1 MSKRFMH
8 LISCA
13 TPRYAE
19 AVEWEGLPPVS
30 SFGVNPEG
38 LDVSI
43 AYGRIYVGY
52 EGRLLAYYSDIERL
66 HAFMAW
72 MAKGEEMP
80 KKDED
85 RALKAGTKVGQKSN
99 VGGGLAKK
107 GEGPAPDEDSER
119 GVSSSRSKRKSR
131 SEEAL
136 MQLDGAHEEGA
147 LPQLDGAGG
156 GRSSRSRVKEEEHA
170 QDEDDEEA
178 NETPKKSARAKGGS
192 AKKGSKDNLDK
203 GDDDGSSTK
212 KKGGSAKKGHG
223 GSSSKKS
230 RKAGD
235 LDNKNDGDEGQDEED
250 EKEEDP
256 KVRPRRGSQGGKGS
270 ALAQDSF
277 EVSHIC
283 IVFQHACIHV
293 CVFAFPFG
301 ARSRSSVLTSAFGLH
316 VGGDFGSRSLTWH
329 PIQRLVIASKDL
341 CCLTQ

>member
-99 VGGGLAKK
+99 VGGGLAKM

-136 MQLDGAHEEGA
+136 MQLDGAHEEDA
-147 LPQLDGAGG
+147 LSQVDGAGG

-178 NETPKKSARAKGGS
+178 DETPKKSARAKGGS

-250 EKEEDP
+250 EEEEDP
-256 KVRPRRGSQGGKGS
+256 KVRPRRGSQGGKGGI
-270 ALAQDSF
+270 LLFDNCCR
-277 EVSHIC
+277 V
-283 IVFQHACIHV
+283 
-293 CVFAFPFG
+293 
-301 ARSRSSVLTSAFGLH
+301 R
-316 VGGDFGSRSLTWH
+316 
-329 PIQRLVIASKDL
+329 IASVGPA
-341 CCLTQ
+341 

>member
-8 LISCA
+8 VMLCA

-119 GVSSSRSKRKSR
+119 GVSSSRSKRKSH

-136 MQLDGAHEEGA
+136 MQLDGAHEEDA

-156 GRSSRSRVKEEEHA
+156 GRSSRSRGKEEEHA

-178 NETPKKSARAKGGS
+178 EETPKKSARTKGGS

-230 RKAGD
+230 RKGGD
-235 LDNKNDGDEGQDEED
+235 LDNKNEGDEGQDEED

-270 ALAQDSF
+270 APAQDSF
-277 EVSHIC
+277 EVWRMC
-283 IVFQHACIHV
+283 IVFQHACIQV
-293 CVFAFPFG
+293 CVSAFPF
-301 ARSRSSVLTSAFGLH
+301 
-316 VGGDFGSRSLTWH
+316 
-329 PIQRLVIASKDL
+329 
-341 CCLTQ
+341 